1 MARIVL
7 PLVSCLVVPCLT
19 LNTALAN
26 ATEDA
31 VGDSDANEALSVCNA
46 RPRYG
51 AIVRQVGEASFVEGE
66 LLVSSRLNHISDMEN
81 NIVEVLRLG
90 INVLAHIRE
99 VSGNLSELD
108 RLNLAKL
115 ANDCSF
121 IYFLLIEEMSTE
133 FLNKLNL
140 GNRYEMAE
148 RWNKAVKAAV

>member
-7 PLVSCLVVPCLT
+7 LIVCCLVVPCLT

-26 ATEDA
+26 VTETA
-31 VGDSDANEALSVCNA
+31 VRDSDENEALSVCNA

-51 AIVRQVGEASFVEGE
+51 AIVRKVGEASFVEGE

-90 INVLAHIRE
+90 INVLSHIRE
-99 VSGNLSELD
+99 VSSNLSKLD

-121 IYFLLIEEMSTE
+121 IYFLLIEEMSLE

-140 GNRYEMAE
+140 GNRYQL
-148 RWNKAVKAAV
+148 